1 MTIDQ
6 TILLTTG
13 IILILMGIYSI
24 FVSRNL
30 IKSVMSYQIA
40 VFGVNLSLFSS
51 SLSYTGMQRLLGDT
65 FVFISIV
72 VGATVEVVGLAIVI
86 TVFRRF
92 KTLNP
97 AEIRRLLH

>member
-1 MTIDQ
+1 
-6 TILLTTG
+6 
-13 IILILMGIYSI
+13 
-24 FVSRNL
+24 
-30 IKSVMSYQIA
+30 
-40 VFGVNLSLFSS
+40 
-51 SLSYTGMQRLLGDT
+51 MQRLLGDT